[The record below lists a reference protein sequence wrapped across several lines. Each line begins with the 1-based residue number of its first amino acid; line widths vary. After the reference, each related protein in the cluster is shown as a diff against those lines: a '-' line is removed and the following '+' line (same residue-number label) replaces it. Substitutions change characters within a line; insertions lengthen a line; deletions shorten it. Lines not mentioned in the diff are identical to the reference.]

1 MNMWTVPTRTLAR
14 ESPHIVGL
22 DGQNTIYRVGNRPSK
37 SCVRRQTTRWR
48 GQMAACRRGW
58 ILFGVPGAVQLESAH
73 AANLAVSSCG
83 SAPNKESR
91 GGGLKK
97 EAKHVV
103 DRRTC
108 RTFEEVMGRRAFGEP
123 DRQRARERD

>member
-37 SCVRRQTTRWR
+37 SCVRCQTTRWLGR
-48 GQMAACRRGW
+48 VAARRRGW
-58 ILFGVPGAVQLESAH
+58 ILFGVPGAVQLESAR
-73 AANLAVSSCG
+73 AATPAASSRG
-83 SAPNKESR
+83 NAPNNEFR

-97 EAKHVV
+97 ETKHVV

-108 RTFEEVMGRRAFGEP
+108 
-123 DRQRARERD
+123 